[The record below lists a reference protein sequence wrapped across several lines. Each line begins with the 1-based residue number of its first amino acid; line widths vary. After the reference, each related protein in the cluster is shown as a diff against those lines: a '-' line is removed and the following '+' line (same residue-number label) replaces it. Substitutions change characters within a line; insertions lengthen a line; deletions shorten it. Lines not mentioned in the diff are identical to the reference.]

1 MQPVTP
7 QPRWDR
13 INSAKVI
20 GRARRIYYAFL
31 ERCTGAAEPL
41 GIVMAGEAGAGTKAG
56 RVVFD
61 LPVLL
66 PSEQFIPLELVRG
79 PAGRT
84 RPSRPAMRN

>member
-1 MQPVTP
+1 M

-13 INSAKVI
+13 INSAEAI

-31 ERCTGAAEPL
+31 ERCSGAAEPL
-41 GIVMAGEAGAGTKAG
+41 GVVMAAEAKAGAMTDSG
-56 RVVFD
+56 RVVFE

-79 PAGRT
+79 RAGRN
-84 RPSRPAMRN
+84 RPSRSAMRN